1 MFVQGSEDIN
11 LSPSIRNI
19 ISQKTLMMQGVSN
32 FLSTSRSEYAF
43 KNSSSVT
50 FFFKSLYDL
59 NTI

>member
-32 FLSTSRSEYAF
+32 FLSTSRREYAF

-50 FFFKSLYDL
+50 FIF
-59 NTI
+59 